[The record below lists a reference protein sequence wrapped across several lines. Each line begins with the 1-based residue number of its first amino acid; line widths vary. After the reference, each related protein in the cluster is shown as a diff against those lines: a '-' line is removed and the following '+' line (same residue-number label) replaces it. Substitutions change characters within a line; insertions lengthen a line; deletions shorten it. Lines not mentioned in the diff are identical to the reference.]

1 MKKTIVTIADT
12 HALHKDVEIPDGDI
26 LLCGGDFTNVGK
38 LKDVE
43 SFNEFI
49 GQFSHEHKVTI
60 AGNHDFCFEK
70 MRQRSKDLLT
80 NCTYLHDSEI
90 EIDGIKIYGSP
101 WQPEFFDW
109 AFNLKRGKELEE
121 KWAKIPDDVDI
132 LITHGPPMGILD
144 CTLRDRTHVG
154 CQDLLNRINEI
165 KPKVHIFGHIHEGYG
180 TYEND
185 STLFINAS
193 VCTLQYNPVNK
204 PIVFIY
210 DTEDGTV
217 KLQDQFNG

>member
-121 KWAKIPDDVDI
+121 KWANPEYKKYVSEKISKARKGKKLKKETFCFTFSPFYLLVFSFGKYCS
-132 LITHGPPMGILD
+132 ITLTN
-144 CTLRDRTHVG
+144 CLAQNCFLT
-154 CQDLLNRINEI
+154 Q
-165 KPKVHIFGHIHEGYG
+165 
-180 TYEND
+180 
-185 STLFINAS
+185 
-193 VCTLQYNPVNK
+193 NK
-204 PIVFIY
+204 
-210 DTEDGTV
+210 
-217 KLQDQFNG
+217 K